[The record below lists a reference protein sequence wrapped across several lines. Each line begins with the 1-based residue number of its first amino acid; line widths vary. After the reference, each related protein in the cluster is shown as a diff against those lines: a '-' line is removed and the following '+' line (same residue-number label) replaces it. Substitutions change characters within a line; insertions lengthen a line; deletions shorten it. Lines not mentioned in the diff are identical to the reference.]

1 MSCSAD
7 YYFVFGLV
15 APTIILCGMFRCTE
29 LSKDST
35 GVIAKKDLYFLLRYT
50 QTLSVYSV
58 VHKVLY
64 AICGWHTLP
73 YLSSEQITH
82 KKCAKLFLCKHLQH
96 RLVGATNIGSA
107 DYSALTMRYSR
118 NSRR

>member
-7 YYFVFGLV
+7 YYFIIFMFGLV

-29 LSKDST
+29 LSKDSM
-35 GVIAKKDLYFLLRYT
+35 GVIAKRGLYFLLRYT

-82 KKCAKLFLCKHLQH
+82 KKCAKLFF
-96 RLVGATNIGSA
+96 VNICSA
-107 DYSALTMRYSR
+107 A
-118 NSRR
+118 

>member
-29 LSKDST
+29 LSKDSM
-35 GVIAKKDLYFLLRYT
+35 GVIAKRGLYFLLRYT

-107 DYSALTMRYSR
+107 DYSALTMHYSR
-118 NSRR
+118 NSMC